1 MPVEWGGDLCLKEA
15 ALRENLALI
24 VPLDSPI
31 TMRSMREGDLSE
43 ADRVFRL
50 AFGTFLGLPDPM
62 MFMGDAQCVRTRWLA
77 DPSAAFV
84 AEAEGEL
91 VGSVFIANWGSVGFF
106 GPLTVRPDY
115 WDRGVAKHLMRT
127 TENCFARWN
136 TGLAGLFTMSD
147 SPKHLGLYQK
157 FGYLPGS
164 LVAIVTRD
172 IPHETCGPRTSWFSE
187 AGTEERAAMLSAC
200 REASDS
206 VYPGL
211 DLSVEITSVH
221 NQSLGDTVLLWD
233 GDRLEGFA
241 VCHMGP
247 GSEAGGGRCY
257 VKFGAVRPG
266 SDAEGSFSDL
276 VEGCAALGAA
286 RGARILVAGVNTARR
301 RAYAALLRDGFRIQH
316 LGVCMTRG
324 GLIGY
329 NGPDDLVMDDLR

>member
-1 MPVEWGGDLCLKEA
+1 M
-15 ALRENLALI
+15 RENLAPI

-31 TMRSMREGDLSE
+31 TVRPMRESDLAE

-62 MFMGDAQCVRTRWLA
+62 AFAGDAQIVGTRWVA

-91 VGSVFIANWGSVGFF
+91 VGSVFVANRGSAGFF

-115 WDRGVAKHLMRT
+115 WDRGVAKHLMGS
-127 TENCFARWN
+127 TEHCFARWE
-136 TGLAGLFTMSD
+136 TRLAGLFTMSD

-164 LVAIVTRD
+164 LVAIVARD

-187 AGTEERAAMLSAC
+187 AGAEERASMLSRC
-200 REASDS
+200 LEVSDAA
-206 VYPGL
+206 YPGL
-211 DLSVEITSVH
+211 DLSKEIASVH
-221 NQSLGDTVLLWD
+221 NQGLGDTVLLWD

-241 VCHMGP
+241 VCHV
-247 GSEAGGGRCY
+247 GSGTEAGGGRCY

-266 SDAEGSFSDL
+266 ADAEKSFADL

-286 RGARILVAGVNTARR
+286 RGARTLVAGVNTARR
-301 RAYAALLRDGFRIQH
+301 RAYAALLKDGFRIAH
-316 LGVCMTRG
+316 LGVGMTRG
-324 GLIGY
+324 GLVGY
-329 NGPDDLVMDDLR
+329 NGPEDLVMDDLR